1 MLNVT
6 FYFWYNE
13 CRYGECRYAECH
25 GAQLTQKMAPVG
37 NNVFGIVLQRD
48 GVHGPLGLVA
58 VAGGVV
64 DDQGIAA
71 GLVRL
76 PPEELL

>member
-1 MLNVT
+1 
-6 FYFWYNE
+6 
-13 CRYGECRYAECH
+13 
-25 GAQLTQKMAPVG
+25 MAPVG
-37 NNVFGIVLQRD
+37 NNIFGIVLQRD